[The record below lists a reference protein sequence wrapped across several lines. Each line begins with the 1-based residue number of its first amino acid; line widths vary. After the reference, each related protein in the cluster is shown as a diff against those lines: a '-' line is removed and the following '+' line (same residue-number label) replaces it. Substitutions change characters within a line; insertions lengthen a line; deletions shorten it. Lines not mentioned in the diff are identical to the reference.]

1 MRNTGGVSR
10 QQTDEQTDRQT
21 DGRKTSAIVD
31 GGIKR
36 RISELTYR
44 RQSDQSEITSSA
56 NRQ

>member
-31 GGIKR
+31 GGIK
-36 RISELTYR
+36 
-44 RQSDQSEITSSA
+44 
-56 NRQ
+56 